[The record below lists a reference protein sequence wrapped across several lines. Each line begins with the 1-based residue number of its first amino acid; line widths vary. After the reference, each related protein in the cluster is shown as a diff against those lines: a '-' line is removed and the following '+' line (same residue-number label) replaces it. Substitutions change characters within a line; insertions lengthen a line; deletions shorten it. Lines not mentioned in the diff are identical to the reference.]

1 MRIHDKTK
9 AENAVIYFASNNML
23 LIGKKKGV
31 QFSHFEDIIYATMVI
46 EKESFI
52 IWFVISIITVK
63 NKFRS
68 PMYAIQSVDVYIYMC
83 VCNLL

>member
-9 AENAVIYFASNNML
+9 AENAVIYFASNNMI
-23 LIGKKKGV
+23 LIGKKGV

-52 IWFVISIITVK
+52 I
-63 NKFRS
+63 
-68 PMYAIQSVDVYIYMC
+68 
-83 VCNLL
+83 